1 MLSTKMPMRVAGAA
15 TPLTSAIGRMGA
27 VIADSL
33 EVVLLTLQ
41 II

>member
-1 MLSTKMPMRVAGAA
+1 MLSTKMLMRVAGAA
-15 TPLTSAIGRMGA
+15 TPLTSCYRQNGA